1 MSKKYILLPFIGV
14 AVIGGIV
21 WLFVSGRLVWS
32 NAGADK
38 TVSVVCGTDIVD
50 TYNDAMYMIG
60 RNGSSEP
67 SIDESGVKTVQ
78 NTVKGKAGYKDD
90 ATCQTLLFW
99 IAIHDGDYQAAK
111 DAETAVKRL
120 YDKGQFANNNI
131 RGNDA
136 ILTYDTVLYGI
147 SPEAKAKAGAS

>member
-1 MSKKYILLPFIGV
+1 MAKGFNKVILMGNLTRDVEMRTTTGGQNVANFSLAVTRSWKGQDGQMQDQTSFINCV
-14 AVIGGIV
+14 A
-21 WLFVSGRLVWS
+21 
-32 NAGADK
+32 
-38 TVSVVCGTDIVD
+38 
-50 TYNDAMYMIG
+50 
-60 RNGSSEP
+60 
-67 SIDESGVKTVQ
+67 
-78 NTVKGKAGYKDD
+78 
-90 ATCQTLLFW
+90 CQTLLFW

-111 DAETAVKRL
+111 DAEASVKRL

>member
-1 MSKKYILLPFIGV
+1 MSKKYILLPLVGIIVAGV
-14 AVIGGIV
+14 IV
-21 WLFVSGRLVWS
+21 WLFASGRLVWS
-32 NAGADK
+32 NTGANQA
-38 TVSVVCGTDIVD
+38 VGVVCGTDIVD

-67 SIDESGVKTVQ
+67 SIDESGVKSVQ

-111 DAETAVKRL
+111 DAEASVKRL